1 MENKTGQDKTDETR
15 HTTSKQ
21 PQRSPPWMQ
30 QRIRKSN
37 IWKTRQDRATAEIP
51 ASDAANASEEPD
63 SGRQGKTRQDKTDKT
78 RHATSRAT
86 AEIPASD
93 ASKASEEHDYGRQ
106 DKTAGARL

>member
-1 MENKTGQDKTDETR
+1 
-15 HTTSKQ
+15 
-21 PQRSPPWMQ
+21 MQ